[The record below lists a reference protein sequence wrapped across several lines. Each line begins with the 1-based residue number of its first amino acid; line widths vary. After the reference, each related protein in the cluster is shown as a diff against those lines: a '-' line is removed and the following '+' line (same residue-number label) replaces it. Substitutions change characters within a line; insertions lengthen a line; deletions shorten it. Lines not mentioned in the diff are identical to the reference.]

1 MLRIM
6 LCLPEH
12 FTFQQTSKAC
22 CLCCILRSDISH
34 LESQTV
40 LLQIMSSRNLCLYI
54 HIALSYALTSRKM
67 RVPGVVIYGLQVRV
81 IRVIPE
87 TCIENDSLRMNG
99 LADGQHRVC

>member
-1 MLRIM
+1 MLRI
-6 LCLPEH
+6 
-12 FTFQQTSKAC
+12 QTQMKVNWAPPPQAC

-54 HIALSYALTSRKM
+54 ALSYALTSRKM
-67 RVPGVVIYGLQVRV
+67 RVAIYGLQVRV